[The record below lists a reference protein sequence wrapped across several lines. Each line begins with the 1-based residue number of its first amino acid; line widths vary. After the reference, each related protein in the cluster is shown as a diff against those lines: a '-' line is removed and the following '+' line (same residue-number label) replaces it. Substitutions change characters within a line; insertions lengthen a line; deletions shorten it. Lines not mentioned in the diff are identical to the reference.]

1 MNREQLEQKRDEI
14 RTQNDTAW
22 NRMLNLLQ
30 QRDHPV
36 IVWVTAENRDLR
48 DQMFRLLSI
57 ELQDRYIHKSQNL
70 SKVKVTDSFSL
81 YQLLRQETAVTDT
94 ENDTYP
100 LFHIFG
106 LESLVTAD
114 ENDPAEAFARELN
127 FERELLFRHLPA
139 SVVFWSD
146 EPAQVRVQ
154 SLAPDFWDWLVYKFH
169 FRMLPG
175 TLQWQ
180 HNIESR
186 FSGLATAMPPKQQQE
201 IDELEE
207 RLHKLDP
214 LVTKGDRFAADYAQV
229 ALNLGNK
236 WFFFDNHEAARALY
250 QQALPLFEKVG
261 SDLGKANTLKS
272 LGDLERLLSEND
284 KARALYQQ
292 ALPLFEKV
300 GSDLGKANTL
310 QSLGDLERLLSEN
323 DKARALYQQ
332 ALPLFEK
339 VGDDLGKANTLKSL
353 GDLEMRMS
361 ENDKARALYQQAL
374 PLFEKVGSDLGKANT
389 LKSLG
394 DLEMRMSEN
403 DKARALYQQAL
414 PLFEKVGDDLGKAN
428 TLKSLGDLERL
439 LSENDSACP
448 LSAGSPL

>member
-261 SDLGKANTLKS
+261 SDLGKANIMWSKGMIAWYNENNGPLA
-272 LGDLERLLSEND
+272 LEEWGNALL
-284 KARALYQQ
+284 LYR
-292 ALPLFEKV
+292 KV
-300 GSDLGKANTL
+300 SYAEFVANTL
-310 QSLGDLERLLSEN
+310 ARMAEVLNKTGNNNQACTALSEAVFISSSLFVPSLN
-323 DKARALYQQ
+323 NLIEQVKAEVPCQGQ
-332 ALPLFEK
+332 
-339 VGDDLGKANTLKSL
+339 
-353 GDLEMRMS
+353 
-361 ENDKARALYQQAL
+361 
-374 PLFEKVGSDLGKANT
+374 
-389 LKSLG
+389 
-394 DLEMRMSEN
+394 
-403 DKARALYQQAL
+403 
-414 PLFEKVGDDLGKAN
+414 
-428 TLKSLGDLERL
+428 
-439 LSENDSACP
+439 
-448 LSAGSPL
+448 

>member
-180 HNIESR
+180 HNIEYR

-201 IDELEE
+201 IDDLEE

-261 SDLGKANTLKS
+261 SDLGKANTL
-272 LGDLERLLSEND
+272 
-284 KARALYQQ
+284 Q
-292 ALPLFEKV
+292 
-300 GSDLGKANTL
+300 
-310 QSLGDLERLLSEN
+310 
-323 DKARALYQQ
+323 
-332 ALPLFEK
+332 
-339 VGDDLGKANTLKSL
+339 SL

-374 PLFEKVGSDLGKANT
+374 PLFEKVGSDLGKANIMWSKGMIAWYNENNGP
-389 LKSLG
+389 LA
-394 DLEMRMSEN
+394 LEEWGN
-403 DKARALYQQAL
+403 ALLLYR
-414 PLFEKVGDDLGKAN
+414 KVSYAEFVAN
-428 TLKSLGDLERL
+428 TLARMAEVLNKTGNNNQACTA
-439 LSENDSACP
+439 LSEAVFISSSLFVPSLNNLIERVKAEVPCQ
-448 LSAGSPL
+448 GQ